1 MGYLGRNGS
10 MDLNILIRS
19 MLVDGPH
26 FNFRTGAGIVAD
38 SEAEKEVMETADKAR
53 GMLLAIES
61 YGRETTN
68 A

>member
-1 MGYLGRNGS
+1 

-26 FNFRTGAGIVAD
+26 FSFRTGAGIVAD

>member
-1 MGYLGRNGS
+1 
-10 MDLNILIRS
+10 

-26 FNFRTGAGIVAD
+26 FSFRTGAGIVAD